1 MTVYSGVLKCLSL
14 GLVVVLFVVF
24 MWYTHLYVSAK
35 TVESSVGE
43 INSHLSSVF
52 VRTILRKYTE
62 LLRRVPTH
70 VGTNP
75 YHINLSIKL
84 RAEFMQALHEL
95 RGVELVLYNANGMVM
110 FTVTENMD
118 DEIVDVEPLT
128 EKQLAVLNQ
137 GSPIHELVSYG
148 IYSSV
153 FPVMSQS
160 HEPVVFLRVT
170 KDGREMAEFLSVSNS
185 MYVIP
190 AGLSVM
196 LCIVMT
202 LIMYR
207 KNAKLLSSQYSVNL
221 ELQEKKENAER
232 DSISKSQF
240 LANVSHELR
249 TPLNSIIGFSEIIQ
263 SESLGPLGNSQYKE
277 YIKDINHAGV
287 HLLSLINDILD
298 FSKAEANRL
307 SIELVRCD
315 LGKIVESCFNM
326 MLPKAQEAKVELKK
340 DMPEQKIV
348 LLADSRRMKQVIL
361 NMLSNSVKF
370 TPENGFVKLSVEAS
384 PELVVIE
391 ISDNG
396 IGIAQQDLYRV
407 MSVFGQAD
415 SAHSR
420 KYEGTGLGLPLS
432 KKLVELMNGTFD
444 VKSEPN
450 LGTVITLSFPNAGGD
465 SHGEKTF

>member
-1 MTVYSGVLKCLSL
+1 MAVSSNVLKCLSL
-14 GLVVVLFVVF
+14 GVVVIFFVVF
-24 MWYTHLYVSAK
+24 MWYTHLYVSER
-35 TVESSVGE
+35 TVENAVGE
-43 INSHLSSVF
+43 INSHLNRVF

-62 LLRRVPTH
+62 LLRKVPTH

-84 RAEFMQALHEL
+84 RAEFMQALNGL
-95 RGVELVLYNANGMVM
+95 KGVELALYNANGLVM
-110 FTVTENMD
+110 FTVAENID

-128 EKQLAVLNQ
+128 QKQLATLNG
-137 GSPIHELVSYG
+137 GSPIHEWMSNG

-153 FPVMSQS
+153 FPVMSHS
-160 HEPVVFLRVT
+160 NEPVVFLRVT
-170 KDGREMAEFLSVSNS
+170 KDGREIAQFFSIANS
-185 MYVIP
+185 MYVVP
-190 AGLSVM
+190 AGITVA
-196 LCIVMT
+196 LCIIVT
-202 LIMYR
+202 LIIYR
-207 KNAKLLSSQYSVNL
+207 KNAKLLSSQYSANL

-307 SIELVRCD
+307 SIELVKCD

-326 MLPKAQEAKVELKK
+326 MLPKAKEAKVELKK

-348 LLADSRRMKQVIL
+348 LLADARRMKQVIL

-370 TPENGFVKLSVEAS
+370 TPENGFVKLSVEVKQ
-384 PELVVIE
+384 EQIVIE

-450 LGTVITLSFPNAGGD
+450 LGTVVTLSFPNSSVGSVD
-465 SHGEKTF
+465 EKTF